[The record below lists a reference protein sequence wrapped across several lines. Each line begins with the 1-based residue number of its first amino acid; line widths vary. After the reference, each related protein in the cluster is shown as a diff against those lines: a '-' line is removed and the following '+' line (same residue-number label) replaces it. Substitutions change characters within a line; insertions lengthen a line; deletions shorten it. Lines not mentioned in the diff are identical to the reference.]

1 MNSALQQH
9 FAVNNLRGASE
20 LLNVAVRTHRLPA
33 LRKPLL
39 GAGGLTP
46 HSEPDR
52 RKGLAEKLRQR
63 RYSL

>member
-1 MNSALQQH
+1 M
-9 FAVNNLRGASE
+9 
-20 LLNVAVRTHRLPA
+20 AVRTHRLPA